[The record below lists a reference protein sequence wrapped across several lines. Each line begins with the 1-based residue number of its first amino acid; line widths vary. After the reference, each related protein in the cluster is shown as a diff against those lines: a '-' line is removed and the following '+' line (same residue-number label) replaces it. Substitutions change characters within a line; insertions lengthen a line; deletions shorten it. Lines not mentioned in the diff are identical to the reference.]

1 MLSSGMVMLDP
12 GGGRALRRIVIA
24 LFSGWLV
31 SWLGVAALIT
41 LSVAWPHNPIPRV
54 LLVAWAVL
62 AAVSF
67 AIPGISRWAIGGRAA
82 VLVLAVPFVPI
93 ARAAVA
99 VWPHLPD
106 AVRDLLEGSFR
117 RHRWAR
123 QQRKQAR

>member
-24 LFSGWLV
+24 LFSGWLF

-41 LSVAWPHNPIPRV
+41 LSVAWPHNPTPRV
-54 LLVAWAVL
+54 LLAAWAVL

-67 AIPGISRWAIGGRAA
+67 ASPGISRWAIGGRAA
-82 VLVLAVPFVPI
+82 VLVLAVPLVPI